1 MFTNATFRT
10 NNQFSCLHTFYSVK
24 SVTQCLI
31 TQTNHREQTDGTGQG
46 CHSLKFMASLALW
59 KGDSHWLS
67 KGHCFLKCQK
77 DTIIAVVAGVGWC
90 ECHHSVA
97 TRRLMHPGWSVLLSL
112 SVRRGGQ
119 RTQSLCLE
127 HFALPCSLHVLR
139 CMDTQVTFS
148 TFTEINPDKMYKR
161 LIDTPEKKHLI
172 GLLPDVQPRGE
183 WESGQSGPLTV
194 RRNSPSSL
202 PVPGEQHAPNQS
214 PWEVSQ
220 SPVME
225 RTWNVSMW
233 VFLTL
238 HFL

>member
-1 MFTNATFRT
+1 MSLIKVHGITGSLKGWLPLIIKGPL
-10 NNQFSCLHTFYSVK
+10 FSKMSERYDNSCSSRCGLMWVPSLSRDETSYASRMVCVA
-24 SVTQCLI
+24 VTQCAE
-31 TQTNHREQTDGTGQG
+31 RW
-46 CHSLKFMASLALW
+46 A
-59 KGDSHWLS
+59 GDSL
-67 KGHCFLKCQK
+67 
-77 DTIIAVVAGVGWC
+77 
-90 ECHHSVA
+90 
-97 TRRLMHPGWSVLLSL
+97 PVLGALRAAL
-112 SVRRGGQ
+112 
-119 RTQSLCLE
+119 QSTC
-127 HFALPCSLHVLR
+127 PQ

-161 LIDTPEKKHLI
+161 LIDIPEKKHLI

-220 SPVME
+220 SPVTE
-225 RTWNVSMW
+225 KPWNVSMW
-233 VFLTL
+233 IFLTL